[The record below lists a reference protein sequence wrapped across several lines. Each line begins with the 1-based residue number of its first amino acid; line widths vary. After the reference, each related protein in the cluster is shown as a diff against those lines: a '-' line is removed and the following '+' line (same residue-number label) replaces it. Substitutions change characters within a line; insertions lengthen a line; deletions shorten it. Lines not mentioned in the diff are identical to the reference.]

1 MEINPSELRVDTFR
15 TGASN
20 WVNEPLKGVRIT
32 HLPSGRIFESTD
44 KRSQHA
50 NRAEAYKMLEQFLTT
65 YKPTKQGNNMQKTPQ
80 LIAHLNTLGVADV
93 ELKNNNV
100 VKIHFQQGVSQK
112 TWSKKELTDI
122 CNAFIA
128 GMEASNVAQH
138 PFLAKVEAQL
148 LGMQAEPNQ
157 QSEMEKVTASKK
169 QVADFWGTVAAKPD
183 LEPAPVERLG

>member
-1 MEINPSELRVDTFR
+1 
-15 TGASN
+15 
-20 WVNEPLKGVRIT
+20 
-32 HLPSGRIFESTD
+32 
-44 KRSQHA
+44 
-50 NRAEAYKMLEQFLTT
+50 
-65 YKPTKQGNNMQKTPQ
+65 MQKTPE

-128 GMEASNVAQH
+128 GMEASKLQPGFVQGGVQD
-138 PFLAKVEAQL
+138 PFIAKLEAQL
-148 LGMQAEPNQ
+148 MQPRPSHYAER
-157 QSEMEKVTASKK
+157 EKVEPSKK

-183 LEPAPVERLG
+183 LEPAPVGRLG

>member
-1 MEINPSELRVDTFR
+1 
-15 TGASN
+15 
-20 WVNEPLKGVRIT
+20 
-32 HLPSGRIFESTD
+32 
-44 KRSQHA
+44 
-50 NRAEAYKMLEQFLTT
+50 
-65 YKPTKQGNNMQKTPQ
+65 MQKSPQ

-157 QSEMEKVTASKK
+157 QSEMEKVEPSKK
-169 QVADFWGTVAAKPD
+169 QVADFWGTVASKPD

>member
-1 MEINPSELRVDTFR
+1 
-15 TGASN
+15 
-20 WVNEPLKGVRIT
+20 
-32 HLPSGRIFESTD
+32 
-44 KRSQHA
+44 
-50 NRAEAYKMLEQFLTT
+50 
-65 YKPTKQGNNMQKTPQ
+65 MQKTPE

-128 GMEASNVAQH
+128 GVEASKLQPGFAKGGHVQD
-138 PFLAKVEAQL
+138 PFIAKLEAQL
-148 LGMQAEPNQ
+148 MQPRSAHYA
-157 QSEMEKVTASKK
+157 EMEKVEPSKK

-183 LEPAPVERLG
+183 LEPAPVERLA

>member
-1 MEINPSELRVDTFR
+1 
-15 TGASN
+15 
-20 WVNEPLKGVRIT
+20 
-32 HLPSGRIFESTD
+32 
-44 KRSQHA
+44 
-50 NRAEAYKMLEQFLTT
+50 
-65 YKPTKQGNNMQKTPQ
+65 MQKTPQ

-122 CNAFIA
+122 CTAFCA
-128 GMEASNVAQH
+128 GMEASKLEPGFAQGGYVKD
-138 PFLAKVEAQL
+138 PFIAKLEAQL
-148 LGMQAEPNQ
+148 TQPRPSHYA
-157 QSEMEKVTASKK
+157 EMEKVEPSKK

>member
-1 MEINPSELRVDTFR
+1 
-15 TGASN
+15 
-20 WVNEPLKGVRIT
+20 
-32 HLPSGRIFESTD
+32 
-44 KRSQHA
+44 
-50 NRAEAYKMLEQFLTT
+50 
-65 YKPTKQGNNMQKTPQ
+65 MQKSPE

-122 CNAFIA
+122 CIAFCA
-128 GMEASNVAQH
+128 GVEASKLQ
-138 PFLAKVEAQL
+138 PGFSEGGYK
-148 LGMQAEPNQ
+148 EP
-157 QSEMEKVTASKK
+157 SKK

>member
-1 MEINPSELRVDTFR
+1 
-15 TGASN
+15 
-20 WVNEPLKGVRIT
+20 
-32 HLPSGRIFESTD
+32 
-44 KRSQHA
+44 
-50 NRAEAYKMLEQFLTT
+50 
-65 YKPTKQGNNMQKTPQ
+65 MQKTPQ
-80 LIAHLNTLGVADV
+80 LIAHLNTLGVNDV

-122 CNAFIA
+122 CIAFCA
-128 GMEASNVAQH
+128 GMEASNVPQH

-148 LGMQAEPNQ
+148 LGMQVEPNG
-157 QSEMEKVTASKK
+157 QSEMEKVEHSKK

>member
-1 MEINPSELRVDTFR
+1 
-15 TGASN
+15 
-20 WVNEPLKGVRIT
+20 
-32 HLPSGRIFESTD
+32 
-44 KRSQHA
+44 
-50 NRAEAYKMLEQFLTT
+50 
-65 YKPTKQGNNMQKTPQ
+65 MQKSPE

-128 GMEASNVAQH
+128 GMEASKLKPGFVKGGYVQD
-138 PFLAKVEAQL
+138 PFTAKLEAQL
-148 LGMQAEPNQ
+148 TQPRPSHYAER
-157 QSEMEKVTASKK
+157 EKVEPFKK

>member
-1 MEINPSELRVDTFR
+1 
-15 TGASN
+15 
-20 WVNEPLKGVRIT
+20 
-32 HLPSGRIFESTD
+32 
-44 KRSQHA
+44 
-50 NRAEAYKMLEQFLTT
+50 
-65 YKPTKQGNNMQKTPQ
+65 MQKTPE

-122 CNAFIA
+122 CAAFCA
-128 GMEASNVAQH
+128 GMEAFKLHHVQH
-138 PFLAKVEAQL
+138 PFIAKLEAQL
-148 LGMQAEPNQ
+148 TQPRPSHYA
-157 QSEMEKVTASKK
+157 EMEKVEPSKK

>member
-1 MEINPSELRVDTFR
+1 
-15 TGASN
+15 
-20 WVNEPLKGVRIT
+20 
-32 HLPSGRIFESTD
+32 
-44 KRSQHA
+44 
-50 NRAEAYKMLEQFLTT
+50 
-65 YKPTKQGNNMQKTPQ
+65 MQKTPQ

-122 CNAFIA
+122 CAAFCA
-128 GMEASNVAQH
+128 GMGASK
-138 PFLAKVEAQL
+138 L
-148 LGMQAEPNQ
+148 EP
-157 QSEMEKVTASKK
+157 SKK